1 MRITRSIVPNLFTLA
16 NAFMGFSAIVH
27 TSNGEYL
34 TAAIFILA
42 AGIFDMLDG
51 LMARLTNSAS
61 EFGVMLDSLCDA
73 VSFGVAPSYMLYKM
87 YFYSFGDI
95 GILLASLPALAGVIR
110 LARFNVQVSGFEDKS
125 YFTGMPIPSGALIV
139 VSYLVFYLQKNE
151 IPEEYLPAMTIG
163 VSVLTALAMVS
174 HIKHDNVPRF
184 TIRYVRQKP
193 VVFVIFVIGILL
205 CAVTKGKAIFPFML
219 FYFVVSAIRHFIYWI
234 KESREATDEIDESE
248 QDEPSPYYD
257 D

>member
-16 NAFMGFSAIVH
+16 NAFMGFSAIIH
-27 TSNGEYL
+27 TSNGEYT
-34 TAAIFILA
+34 TAALFILA

-73 VSFGVAPSYMLYKM
+73 ISFGVAPSYMLYKM
-87 YFYSFGDI
+87 YFYDFGDI

-110 LARFNVQVSGFEDKS
+110 LARFNAQVSGSEDKS

-139 VSYLVFYLQKNE
+139 VSYLVFFLQPGD
-151 IPEEYLPAMTIG
+151 IPMEYLPVVTIC
-163 VSVLTALAMVS
+163 VSIITALAMVS
-174 HIKHDNVPRF
+174 HIKYDNIPRF
-184 TIRYVRQKP
+184 TFKYIRQKP
-193 VVFVIFVIGILL
+193 VIFTLFIIGVLL
-205 CAVTKGKAIFPFML
+205 CAITKGKFLFPFMI
-219 FYFVVSAIRHFIYWI
+219 FYLVASAIRHFFAWL
-234 KESREATDEIDESE
+234 KAHREAIDEIDESE

-257 D
+257 E